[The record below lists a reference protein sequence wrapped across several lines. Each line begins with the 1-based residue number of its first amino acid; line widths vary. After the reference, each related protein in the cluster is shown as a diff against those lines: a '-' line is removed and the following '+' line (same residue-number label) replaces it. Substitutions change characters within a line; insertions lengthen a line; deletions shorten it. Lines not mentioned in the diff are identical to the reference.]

1 MHGQQAPCRPR
12 GLSHQEQLMLCD
24 MACRTNE
31 GVVLKAPDHVV
42 RGHFAQDQLST
53 ARLTTHRP
61 HALPRRSTRNRYYK
75 HGPTCGVVIATL
87 WICRG
92 VPPCQPIL
100 CQMRCGRRLP
110 WLLRVRRERPG
121 GNRAAEKRDE
131 VASCHSITSSA
142 VARSVGGTSRPSALA
157 VCWLMTSSNRV
168 GCNTGRS
175 PGFSPLSI
183 RPM

>member
-12 GLSHQEQLMLCD
+12 GHVSSEQLMLCD

-100 CQMRCGRRLP
+100 CQNAIQLHVARLFVRGLSRCRCPLHEIVKLHDECFSPSIPLGAERRVVLDDR
-110 WLLRVRRERPG
+110 LLRRCLDRRQRRCLG
-121 GNRAAEKRDE
+121 
-131 VASCHSITSSA
+131 
-142 VARSVGGTSRPSALA
+142 
-157 VCWLMTSSNRV
+157 WLHRLRRFRWN
-168 GCNTGRS
+168 C
-175 PGFSPLSI
+175 
-183 RPM
+183 